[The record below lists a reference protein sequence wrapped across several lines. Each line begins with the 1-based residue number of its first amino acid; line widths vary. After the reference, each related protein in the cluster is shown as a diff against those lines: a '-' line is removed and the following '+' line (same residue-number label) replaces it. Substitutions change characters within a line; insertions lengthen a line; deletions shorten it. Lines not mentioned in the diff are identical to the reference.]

1 VPAVRPC
8 DSRAQ
13 RGAEPNVTTTAPRV
27 AVQILTWNRVD
38 EVVPCLESF
47 ACIDYPNFEVIVID
61 NGSEDETVPT
71 VKRDF
76 PWVTLIENR
85 ENLGFCRGNNVGLR
99 YALER
104 GFDYVLL
111 LNSDT
116 KVLPGLITELVAVM
130 ESDPR
135 IAIAGAK
142 NVLMENPD
150 YTWGKYGVVT
160 WGPMLVKTIGRF
172 APDQRLGEPPRDVD
186 WVIANGCLVRRSALE
201 KVGLF
206 DEEFWQ
212 CNEDVDW
219 SYRARAAGFRVVYA
233 DRAAILH
240 KGGSSAD
247 LTRAKVFSY
256 GYFIGRNA
264 FMFARKHAN
273 PLQKMKLF
281 IMVWIGI
288 LGRITFHLLDNAKHA
303 VLSQRA
309 FVSGMRDGMRGTLRP
324 ELITVKWGSAGSR
337 RYRQGIRGR
346 VLRWL
351 GV

>member
-1 VPAVRPC
+1 M
-8 DSRAQ
+8 
-13 RGAEPNVTTTAPRV
+13 PRV

-38 EVVPCLESF
+38 ELVPCLESF
-47 ACIDYPNFEVIVID
+47 ACIDYPNFEVVVID
-61 NGSEDETVPT
+61 NGSEDESVPT

-99 YALER
+99 YALEH

-116 KVLPGLITELVAVM
+116 KVLPGLVHELVATL
-130 ESDPR
+130 EADPR

-142 NVLMENPD
+142 NILMENPD
-150 YTWGKYGVVT
+150 FTWGKYGVVT

-172 APDQRLGEPPRDVD
+172 APDERRGDPPCDVD
-186 WVIANGCLVRRSALE
+186 WVIANGCLVSRAALE

-247 LTRAKVFSY
+247 LTQKKVFSY

-273 PLQKMKLF
+273 PFQMAKLF
-281 IMVWIGI
+281 VMVWLGV

-303 VLSQRA
+303 VLSQQA
-309 FVSGMRDGMRGTLRP
+309 FVRGMMDGMRGTLRP
-324 ELITVKWGSAGSR
+324 DLITVKWGAGR
-337 RYRQGIRGR
+337 RRFRQGIRGR